1 MLEPGNLYCAPWGLR
16 ALTVTFGGDRRVLYA
31 ESILN
36 AAGRVP
42 NVVGLG
48 LDKVSMVLMYVCEE
62 RLSNS

>member
-16 ALTVTFGGDRRVLYA
+16 ALTVTVGGDRRVLYA

-42 NVVGLG
+42 NVAGLG
-48 LDKVSMVLMYVCEE
+48 LDKVRVVLLYACEE
-62 RLSNS
+62 RLLNS